1 MRSAARCAVDGG
13 DLVKKSMWF
22 AALALVAGLGLSA
35 CGGAGAGAGA
45 PSSTTSSRSA
55 APGQAVGTTIDG
67 GALAT
72 RMTDAMAKAGSGT
85 LSMELGSDGKSS
97 GSFAIRGG
105 AIDQQ
110 LSMQVQG
117 QAMEIVSTGGV
128 IYLKGLPGS
137 AKPWA
142 KIDLKA
148 DDPVSKMFAGL
159 SGDMSDPRQLAKAL
173 EGTKATVV
181 SSAADSSVY
190 DVTIDPSK
198 ILGEAGSMAVP
209 STAPVKA
216 RYTLDAQGRP
226 TTMVAQV
233 QGQTVTISY
242 GSWGKPVT
250 IKAPPADQVG
260 PFAYPG

>member
-1 MRSAARCAVDGG
+1 M
-13 DLVKKSMWF
+13 KKSMSF

-35 CGGAGAGAGA
+35 CGDSGTDAGAT
-45 PSSTTSSRSA
+45 SSSRSSGSSGPGLA
-55 APGQAVGTTIDG
+55 AGATVDG
-67 GALAT
+67 GDLAT
-72 RMTDAMAKAGSGT
+72 KMTDAMVKAGSGT
-85 LSMELGSDGKSS
+85 VSMELGSDGRSS
-97 GSFAIRGG
+97 GSFTIKGG
-105 AIDQQ
+105 VMEQQ
-110 LSMQVQG
+110 MTLQVEG
-117 QAMEIVSTGGV
+117 QAMEIVSTGGI

-159 SGDMSDPRQLAKAL
+159 AGDMSDPRQLAKAL

-181 SSAADSSVY
+181 SSTADASSY
-190 DVTIDPSK
+190 DVTIDPSA
-198 ILGEAGSMAVP
+198 ILGEEGSTAVP

-216 RYTLDAQGRP
+216 RYSLDAQGRP

-233 QGQTVTISY
+233 QGQTVKITY
-242 GSWGKPVT
+242 GNWGKPVT

-260 PFAYPG
+260 AFEFPS